1 MRTPNRISLALRL
14 LVRDWRAGELRL
26 FVGAV
31 AIAVGAVTTVG
42 FFNDRL
48 DRGLTQRSA
57 DLLGADYV
65 LSTPAPPAGAW
76 LEAARARGLEVAEA
90 VEFPSV
96 VIRGE
101 RLQLASVRAVGRGYP
116 LRGTVRTAGA
126 LYQPGEPTPG
136 QPAPGTAWAESRVL
150 QALGIEPG
158 ETLELG
164 NATFTV
170 TRVLTDEPG
179 RVGNFFA
186 LGPRVLIHLDDLAET
201 GVIQPGSRVRYRT
214 AFTGSERA
222 LAEYRAWLA
231 PRLGPS
237 DRLIEAR
244 AGNTTTARAVERIDS
259 YFGLTSL
266 LAVVLAGVAIAMG
279 AHRYSQRH
287 YDTSAMLRA
296 LGATQRDVLA
306 LYLPQFLVLGVG
318 ASALGCAAGLI
329 AQQAIYYA
337 VRDLF
342 PVALPPP
349 GAKPAFF
356 GFATGLVTLAGFALV
371 PVLRLRAVPPLR
383 VLRRDLAP
391 LPAAAWA
398 LAAAAAAALLL
409 LVWSYTRDWTLTL
422 AVLAGTAAGGAL
434 LFLLSLGLLRL
445 ARRLRRARG
454 FWGRGVERLQRRLAA
469 SAGQILAFGFTLM
482 AMAVIALVRTDL
494 LSAWQAQLPDDAPNH
509 FVFNI
514 VPDDVAGVEG
524 FFRAHAIASQALY
537 PLVRGRLTQING
549 RPVRV
554 AVTKEEDEEAN
565 NAALRRDLNLTWAA
579 ELPPDNRVVRG
590 RWWDA
595 DAAPG
600 AVSVEERL
608 AERLGIGPGDRLT
621 FTIAAQELEARV
633 ASVRKVQWE
642 SFHPNFF
649 MIFSPGTLEGFPTT
663 YMTSFHVPPAK
674 KPLLAELVRQFPAV
688 TVLELDQLLAQVRA
702 IVRQAALAVEM
713 VLLFVLAGGFTVLYA
728 ALATSLDERFY
739 EGAVARTF
747 GASRAY
753 LRRGHLAEFMALGAL
768 AGLLAAAG
776 TEAVAYV
783 LYTQVLDLAYGWKWP
798 VWIVAPVAGALVIGV
813 AGYLGT
819 RRVVERSPLTLL
831 REA

>member
-1 MRTPNRISLALRL
+1 
-14 LVRDWRAGELRL
+14 
-26 FVGAV
+26 
-31 AIAVGAVTTVG
+31 
-42 FFNDRL
+42 
-48 DRGLTQRSA
+48 
-57 DLLGADYV
+57 
-65 LSTPAPPAGAW
+65 
-76 LEAARARGLEVAEA
+76 
-90 VEFPSV
+90 
-96 VIRGE
+96 
-101 RLQLASVRAVGRGYP
+101 
-116 LRGTVRTAGA
+116 
-126 LYQPGEPTPG
+126 
-136 QPAPGTAWAESRVL
+136 PGTAWAESRVL

-158 ETLELG
+158 GTFELG
-164 NATFTV
+164 NATFTA

-179 RVGNFFA
+179 RVGSFFS
-186 LGPRVLIHLDDLAET
+186 LGPRVLIHLDDLAKT

-214 AFTGSERA
+214 ALAGSERA
-222 LAEYRAWLA
+222 LAEYREWLA

-244 AGNTTTARAVERIDS
+244 AGNATTARAVERIDS

-279 AHRYSQRH
+279 AHRYSRRH

-296 LGATQRDVLA
+296 LGATQRDVLG

-318 ASALGCAAGLI
+318 ASALGCGAGLI
-329 AQQAIYYA
+329 AQEAIHHV

-349 GAKPAFF
+349 GAKPALF

-398 LAAAAAAALLL
+398 AAAAAAAALLL
-409 LVWSYTRDWTLTL
+409 LVWSYTRNWTLTL
-422 AVLAGTAAGGAL
+422 AVLAGAAAAGAL
-434 LFLLSLGLLRL
+434 LFLLSVGLLRL

-454 FWGRGVERLQRRLAA
+454 FWGRGVERLHRRLAA

-494 LSAWQAQLPDDAPNH
+494 LSAWQAQVPDDAPNH

-514 VPDDVAGVEG
+514 VPDDVAGVED
-524 FFRAHAIASQALY
+524 FFRAHAIRSQALY
-537 PLVRGRLTQING
+537 PLVRGRLTHING
-549 RPVRV
+549 QPVRA
-554 AVTKEEDEEAN
+554 AVSKEEDEEAN

-590 RWWDA
+590 RWWGEN
-595 DAAPG
+595 AAPG
-600 AVSVEERL
+600 EVSVEERL

-649 MIFSPGTLEGFPTT
+649 MIFSPGTLDGFPTT
-663 YMTSFHVPPAK
+663 YMTSFHVPLAK
-674 KPLLAELVRQFPAV
+674 KPLLAELVRRFPAA
-688 TVLELDQLLAQVRA
+688 TVLELDQVLAQVRA

-728 ALATSLDERFY
+728 ALAASLDERFY

-776 TEAVAYV
+776 TEAVAFV

-798 VWIVAPVAGALVIGV
+798 VWLLAPLAGALVIGA
-813 AGYLGT
+813 AGYVGT